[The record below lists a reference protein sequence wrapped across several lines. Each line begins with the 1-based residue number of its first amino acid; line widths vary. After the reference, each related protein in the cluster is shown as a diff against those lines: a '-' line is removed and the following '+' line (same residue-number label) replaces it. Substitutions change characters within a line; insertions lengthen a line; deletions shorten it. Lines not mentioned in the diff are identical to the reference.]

1 MTDKWRYRHR
11 SWLLALVVV
20 LAGCS
25 SIPTDAPQ
33 PRQHEQHCECGTPE
47 HDVLGCTHEC
57 CRGGPECGNPLC
69 LCPTIVRS
77 PGDPRKGEQR

>member
-1 MTDKWRYRHR
+1 MTNKGRCWFH
-11 SWLLALVVV
+11 SWLLAFAVVT
-20 LAGCS
+20 AGCS
-25 SIPTDAPQ
+25 SAPTDASQ

-77 PGDPRKGEQR
+77 PGDSGKGGQR